1 METLLI
7 DGRTVAF
14 HRRGDRDSN
23 RTALCLHGFPD
34 EAGSL
39 LPVSE
44 RLAAAGWHVLV
55 PQMPGY
61 AGSAPLPSPGPHRV
75 AAHFEG
81 FLRALGVSRVHVLG
95 HDWGAVAGYA
105 LANLASER
113 VVALAALSVPP
124 PGVFARN
131 LLRHPGQLLRSRYM
145 AQFQVPRLSERFVR
159 RDEHAFIETLWRR
172 WSPGFEP
179 PAERLAAV
187 RAALSGPGAL
197 TAALDYYRSLRDP
210 RAWLEARE
218 VVFRRLV
225 VPTLVLTGERDQCID
240 RALFEGLAAG
250 FLGPFDFAVLPGLGH
265 FLPVEAPEAV
275 AEHTLAFWR
284 AHGA

>member
-179 PAERLAAV
+179 PPERLAAV
-187 RAALSGPGAL
+187 RAALSGPGEL

-225 VPTLVLTGERDQCID
+225 VPPLVLTFTVAAVVTV
-240 RALFEGLAAG
+240 ALESISSTVIAGAAPLKFAAG
-250 FLGPFDFAVLPGLGH
+250 AK
-265 FLPVEAPEAV
+265 
-275 AEHTLAFWR
+275 R
-284 AHGA
+284 S